1 MPQGSVLGPL
11 FLLIYTNDLPLGHTT
26 TVKLSADDISIF
38 LVVNNTSVSSS
49 RLNNDFVKIRDWD
62 FNWKMSFNP
71 RLTKQSKEGIF
82 SKKKKILVLIPHLSL
97 FFNNSLS
104 EQDTTPKYIGLT
116 LDHKLTFQYHVNEKI
131 KKA

>member
-1 MPQGSVLGPL
+1 M
-11 FLLIYTNDLPLGHTT
+11 
-26 TVKLSADDISIF
+26 
-38 LVVNNTSVSSS
+38 
-49 RLNNDFVKIRDWD
+49 KIRDWD

-71 RLTKQSKEGIF
+71 RLTKQTKEVIF
-82 SKKKKILVLIPHLSL
+82 SKKKKKILVLIPHLSL
-97 FFNNSLS
+97 FFNNSLT